1 MSATIS
7 GSAVLNSSVEMEM
20 ANNEIDDLI
29 QSWKDALHKAAGIS
43 GVAVLNHRGEMDTS
57 NEINQFVKRWTEAL
71 REAAS
76 ISGVVVQN
84 FK

>member
-1 MSATIS
+1 MY
-7 GSAVLNSSVEMEM
+7 
-20 ANNEIDDLI
+20 
-29 QSWKDALHKAAGIS
+29 Q
-43 GVAVLNHRGEMDTS
+43 RGEMDTS